1 MDRSRVGTEYEER
14 WFLMQIIVR
23 GSSCLVRIDGET
35 VPGIGRLPAAAQGA
49 GRIGLQIHKENAAA
63 EFRGLRVRPL

>member
-1 MDRSRVGTEYEER
+1 MDRSREGVEYEER
-14 WFLMQIIVR
+14 WFPMRIIVR

-35 VPGIGRLPAAAQGA
+35 VSETGRLPAAAQGS